1 MKRTKITIIFGT
13 RPEAVKM
20 CPLILEL
27 QKRPWAEVRVV
38 VSGQHGEL
46 CREVL
51 LFFGVVPDLD
61 LDIMAHGQTLFDLT
75 EKLLCEVRRELAENP
90 PDLLLVHG
98 DTTTAFSASLAAFY
112 LGVRVGHVEAG
123 LRSCDL
129 FSPFPEEFNRRAIDA
144 SSFLYFCPTEIAK
157 NNLIAEGMD
166 EGRIFVTG
174 NTVVDALGYTLGGA
188 TPRPPSDE
196 VRLLLTLHRRES
208 RGEQML
214 DVLRAVRRAA
224 ETYEK
229 LSVVFPAH
237 PAKEVR
243 DASDEVLSGAPRIT
257 VIPPLPLPTFH
268 RLLFDSDLILS
279 DSGGVSEE
287 AVSLGK
293 PLLLARNT
301 TERPEGIASGGIIPV
316 GTDEEEVFS
325 ALCRFIEL
333 PSEREKAKVCQN
345 PFGDGR
351 ASERIADIICFFK
364 N

>member
-1 MKRTKITIIFGT
+1 MKRTKITLIFGT

-27 QKRPWAEVRVV
+27 KKRPWAEVRVV
-38 VSGQHGEL
+38 VSGQHREL

-51 LFFGVVPDLD
+51 EFFGVTPDLD
-61 LDIMAHGQTLFDLT
+61 LDIMSHGQTLFDLT
-75 EKLLCEVRRELAENP
+75 EKLLREVRRELAENP

-123 LRSCDL
+123 LRSRNL

-144 SSFLYFCPTEIAK
+144 SSFLHFCPTEIAK
-157 NNLIAEGMD
+157 KNLIAEGMD
-166 EGRIFVTG
+166 EERIFVTG

-188 TPRPPSDE
+188 IPRPPSDD

-208 RGEQML
+208 RGEQIL
-214 DVLRAVRRAA
+214 AVLRAVRRAA
-224 ETYEK
+224 ERYEK

-237 PAKEVR
+237 PASEVQSA
-243 DASDEVLSGAPRIT
+243 ASEVLSGAPRIS
-257 VIPPLPLPTFH
+257 VIPPLPLPEFH
-268 RLLFDSDLILS
+268 RSLFESDLVLS
-279 DSGGVSEE
+279 DSGGVLEE

-301 TERPEGIASGGIIPV
+301 TERPEGIASGGVIPV

-325 ALCRFIEL
+325 ALCRFVSS
-333 PSEREKAKVCQN
+333 PDERKKSVARAN

-351 ASERIADIICFFK
+351 ASERIADIISLM
-364 N
+364 